1 MYILLNQQEMAM
13 DNKDY
18 LKWCHIILLHIFY
31 YIFKK
36 QQRVTFRREDT
47 YAEME
52 FKTHF

>member
-1 MYILLNQQEMAM
+1 MAM

-47 YAEME
+47 YVEME